1 MVHNETLTN
10 IFWGITLIWLGTV
23 WAVYFSGNLLRIT
36 EAASDPRFAL
46 GVGLLLLLL
55 NLIRSLARLKLS
67 VLTIG
72 LGALLTVIYA
82 PVVFFGFQVPFLP
95 ALLVIA
101 GVALVIGAFRT
112 RNFQTY

>member
-1 MVHNETLTN
+1 MHNETLTN
-10 IFWGITLIWLGTV
+10 VFWGVFLIWFGLV
-23 WAVYFSGNLLRIT
+23 
-36 EAASDPRFAL
+36 AASLKGDLVASVNLPVFAL
-46 GVGLLLLLL
+46 GTGILLLSL
-55 NLIRSLARLKLS
+55 NLARSLLRVRLS

-72 LGALLTVIYA
+72 LGALVTIIYA
-82 PVVFFGFQVPFLP
+82 PVVFFKAQVPFLP

>member
-10 IFWGITLIWLGTV
+10 IFWGFTLIWLGVV
-23 WAVYFSGNLLRIT
+23 WGIFFSGNLLRIT
-36 EAASDPRFAL
+36 EAVSDARFAF

-55 NLIRSLARLKLS
+55 NLVRSLSRLRLS

-72 LGALLTVIYA
+72 LGVLITIIYA
-82 PVVFFGFQVPFLP
+82 PVVFFGYQVPFLP

-101 GVALVIGAFRT
+101 GVALMIGAFRT
-112 RNFQTY
+112 RHFQVC